1 MKAWARALFLLGV
14 LIAPAAS
21 LGQPITAEL
30 STDRVEISTGFTG
43 ASVLVFGA
51 TQNPLG
57 GDPPEDLIVVATG
70 PTQGVVV
77 RRKIN
82 VLGIWLNGPST
93 RFPEVPGFYALTGT
107 RRVWEILPEDERRQ
121 YRLGFDNLRLRSEGN
136 RNPSFRAALLEL
148 KQADGRWQ
156 EYAAPVARQ
165 ELSLRVERVGS
176 AAEIAS
182 LARGQP
188 LLYGVLCIVL
198 AVLAGWLGSVLFR
211 RN

>member
-1 MKAWARALFLLGV
+1 MKALASALCLLG
-14 LIAPAAS
+14 LLGAPAIAA
-21 LGQPITAEL
+21 GPPITAEL

-93 RFPEVPGFYALTGT
+93 RFPDVPGFYALTAT
-107 RRVWEILPEDERRQ
+107 RRVWEILPEEERRQ
-121 YRLGFDNLRLRSEGN
+121 YRLGFDNLRLRTEGN
-136 RNPSFRAALLEL
+136 RNPAFRAALL
-148 KQADGRWQ
+148 
-156 EYAAPVARQ
+156 
-165 ELSLRVERVGS
+165 LSL
-176 AAEIAS
+176 IH
-182 LARGQP
+182 
-188 LLYGVLCIVL
+188 I
-198 AVLAGWLGSVLFR
+198 
-211 RN
+211 

>member
-21 LGQPITAEL
+21 FGQPITAEL

-148 KQADGRWQ
+148 KQAD
-156 EYAAPVARQ
+156 
-165 ELSLRVERVGS
+165 
-176 AAEIAS
+176 
-182 LARGQP
+182 
-188 LLYGVLCIVL
+188 
-198 AVLAGWLGSVLFR
+198 
-211 RN
+211 

>member
-1 MKAWARALFLLGV
+1 MMLLARALVLLGS
-14 LIAPAAS
+14 LMAPALAS
-21 LGQPITAEL
+21 GPPITAEL

-93 RFPEVPGFYALTGT
+93 RFPDVPGFYALTG
-107 RRVWEILPEDERRQ
+107 RH
-121 YRLGFDNLRLRSEGN
+121 
-136 RNPSFRAALLEL
+136 A
-148 KQADGRWQ
+148 
-156 EYAAPVARQ
+156 
-165 ELSLRVERVGS
+165 
-176 AAEIAS
+176 
-182 LARGQP
+182 
-188 LLYGVLCIVL
+188 
-198 AVLAGWLGSVLFR
+198 
-211 RN
+211 